1 MAAYGI
7 VSELGYS
14 VTLEEEKRMRQ
25 RILVVLTV
33 ILLALTLLGISSSAR
48 AESKEETL
56 ERLERRIEEQ
66 QAEIDAQKKA
76 IEKLKQQ
83 EETGSEK
90 PAPEASPPD
99 EAPMPQP
106 ISDQKPRAKPPA
118 KPPEP
123 KKVVETGQDK
133 IKLLFYGQ
141 VNRAIL
147 YSNDGDKGYWYFVDN
162 DNSSTRIGFLGSANP
177 IKDFNIGTR
186 IEVEFQTNDSNKV
199 SQRNQNNVGDN
210 NFRRRHFDIFV
221 RSKRFGKLSLGYG
234 STASDNTAEVDLS
247 GTAVVGYSSVGDMAG
262 GQFFFDND
270 TNSLSNTTIND
281 VFANF
286 DGIGRDDRLRYDTP
300 NFYGFM
306 ISGSVVSG
314 DAADVALRYSAKLG
328 DFKLAAA
335 AAYADPAGTSDT
347 DDNLFTGSV
356 SVLHSSGFNLTFA
369 AAAQE
374 LKVSGRDDQ
383 TFYYGKLGYQ
393 RKFFSIGTTA
403 MSVDYSRNDN
413 LDQNDDKA
421 ISAGFQFVQNID
433 SWGTEYYL
441 GYRYHSLDRKGA
453 DFKDI
458 NAMMTGLRVKF

>member
-1 MAAYGI
+1 
-7 VSELGYS
+7 
-14 VTLEEEKRMRQ
+14 
-25 RILVVLTV
+25 
-33 ILLALTLLGISSSAR
+33 LGISNSAR

-56 ERLERRIEEQ
+56 ERLERKIEKQ

-76 IEKLKQQ
+76 IEKLKQ
-83 EETGSEK
+83 EEQPDSQT
-90 PAPEASPPD
+90 PAPEAKPPAKAPEPEKAFD
-99 EAPMPQP
+99 PKPEA
-106 ISDQKPRAKPPA
+106 KAPA

-141 VNRAIL
+141 VNRAVL

-177 IKDFNIGTR
+177 ISDFNIGTR
-186 IEVEFQTNDSNKV
+186 IEVEFQTNASNEV
-199 SQRNQNNVGDN
+199 SQRDQNNASEN
-210 NFRRRHFDIFV
+210 NFKRRHFDIFV
-221 RSKRFGKLSLGYG
+221 RSERFGKLSLGYG

-247 GTAVVGYSSVGDMAG
+247 GTDVVGYSSVGDMAG
-262 GQFFFDND
+262 GQFFFDSD
-270 TNSLSNTTIND
+270 TNSLSNTTISD

-300 NFYGFM
+300 KFYGFM
-306 ISGSVVSG
+306 VSGSVISG
-314 DAADVALRYSAKLG
+314 DAVDVALRYSAKLG

-335 AAYADPAGTSDT
+335 AGYADPGGISDT
-347 DDNLFTGSV
+347 DDQLVTGSV
-356 SVLHSSGFNLTFA
+356 SVLHRSGFSFTFA
-369 AAAQE
+369 AAVQDN
-374 LKVSGRDDQ
+374 KVSGRDDG

-403 MSVDYSRNDN
+403 VSVDYSRNDN

-421 ISAGFQFVQNID
+421 RSAGFQFVQNID

-441 GYRYHSLDRKGA
+441 GYRYHNLDRKGV

-458 NAMMTGLRVKF
+458 NVMMTGLRVKF

>member
-1 MAAYGI
+1 M
-7 VSELGYS
+7 L
-14 VTLEEEKRMRQ
+14 
-25 RILVVLTV
+25 LV
-33 ILLALTLLGISSSAR
+33 TLLGISSAAR
-48 AESKEETL
+48 AESNKEAL
-56 ERLERRIEEQ
+56 ERLERKIEEQ
-66 QAEIDAQKKA
+66 QAEIDAQKEA
-76 IEKLKQQ
+76 IEKLKKQ
-83 EETGSEK
+83 EEPTPEK
-90 PAPEASPPD
+90 VAPEASPPD

-123 KKVVETGQDK
+123 KRVVETGQDK

-177 IKDFNIGTR
+177 IADFNIGTR
-186 IEVEFQTNDSNKV
+186 IEVEFQTNASNEV
-199 SQRNQNNVGDN
+199 SQRDQNGASDN
-210 NFRRRHFDIFV
+210 NFKRRHFDIFV
-221 RSKRFGKLSLGYG
+221 RSERFGKLSLGYG
-234 STASDNTAEVDLS
+234 STASDNTVEVDFS
-247 GTAVVGYSSVGDMAG
+247 GTDVVGYSSVGDMAG

-306 ISGSVVSG
+306 VSGSVVSG
-314 DAADVALRYSAKLG
+314 DGADVALRYSAKLG
-328 DFKLAAA
+328 DFELAAA
-335 AAYADPAGTSDT
+335 VGYADPGGTSDT
-347 DDNLFTGSV
+347 DDQLVTGSA

-369 AAAQE
+369 AAVKDS
-374 LKVSGRDDQ
+374 KVPGLDDGK
-383 TFYYGKLGYQ
+383 FYYGKLGYQ

-403 MSVDYSRNDN
+403 MSVDYSRNDD

-421 ISAGFQFVQNID
+421 RSAGFQFVQNID

-441 GYRYHSLDRKGA
+441 GYRYYNLDRKGA

-458 NAMMTGLRVKF
+458 NVMMTGLRVKF